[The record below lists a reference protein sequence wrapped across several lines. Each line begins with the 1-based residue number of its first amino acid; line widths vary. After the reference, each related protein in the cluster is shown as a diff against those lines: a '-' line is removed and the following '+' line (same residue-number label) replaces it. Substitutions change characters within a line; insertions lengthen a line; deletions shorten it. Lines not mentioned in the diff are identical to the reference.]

1 MTLIDKARS
10 NEKQLVSDLSELIKN
25 TIYLRERHH
34 QQARTF
40 GNGLQSEASR
50 LDS

>member
-40 GNGLQSEASR
+40 RQANQRSTR
-50 LDS
+50 LDLK